1 MGSKFFID
9 NLARGLYIDFDN
21 HYHIKNVF
29 EIRKGMQMNAKR
41 KISLRT
47 FVILAVLM
55 VLMVG
60 CSAQQSSSTPAPAST
75 ETPETEAPASQDAN
89 SEYPIVIEHA
99 FGETVIESKPE
110 RVVTIQWA
118 NHDVVLALGV
128 VPVGFS
134 AANFGVQ
141 DDSGLLPWTAE
152 KLKELGV
159 SDPNVFQDTDGL
171 DFEAISDANP
181 DVILAAYSGI
191 TQEDYD
197 LLSQIAPVVAYPTA
211 PWATTWREQ
220 VMLNAE
226 GMGMKA
232 EGEQLIKDT
241 EDMVNEKLSQYPQ
254 IKGKKVVWVN
264 FKADDLSQLHIYTP
278 VDSRVSFLYE
288 LGMVYPES
296 ITKQITD
303 PASYSLSLSAEN
315 TEALYDADL
324 IVGYGNDELYQ
335 AIKADPLLGKIPAIQ
350 RGSVAFIDSDTPLVA
365 AGTPNPLSIAYTI
378 DEYLALIGGA
388 IDKINE

>member
-1 MGSKFFID
+1 MKTKR
-9 NLARGLYIDFDN
+9 NLP
-21 HYHIKNVF
+21 
-29 EIRKGMQMNAKR
+29 
-41 KISLRT
+41 LRT
-47 FVILAVLM
+47 LLISVLLM
-55 VLMVG
+55 IVLVG
-60 CSAQQSSSTPAPAST
+60 CSNQQQSSSTTTEEENVTSQTDTTAS
-75 ETPETEAPASQDAN
+75 EDAN

-99 FGETVIESKPE
+99 FGESTIPSKPE
-110 RVVTIQWA
+110 RVVTVQWG
-118 NHDVVLALGV
+118 NHDVALALGV

-152 KLKELGV
+152 KLEELGV
-159 SDPNVFQDTDGL
+159 TDPNVFQDTDGL

-211 PWATTWREQ
+211 PWATTWRET
-220 VMLNAE
+220 VRLNAT

-241 EDMVNEKLSQYPQ
+241 EEMVNEKLNEYPQ
-254 IKGKKVVWVN
+254 IEGKKVVWVN
-264 FKADDLSQLHIYTP
+264 FSAEDMSKLHIYTP

-296 ITKQITD
+296 VTELITD
-303 PASYSLSLSAEN
+303 PDSYSLNLSAEN
-315 TEALYDADL
+315 AEALFDAD
-324 IVGYGNDELYQ
+324 IIIGYGNDELLQ
-335 AIKADPLLGKIPAIQ
+335 TLQADPLLGKIPAIE
-350 RGSVAFIDSDTPLVA
+350 RGSVAFIESDTPLVA
-365 AGTPNPLSIAYTI
+365 AGTPNPLSISYTI
-378 DEYLALIGGA
+378 DEYLELIGGA
-388 IDKINE
+388 IDKVNE